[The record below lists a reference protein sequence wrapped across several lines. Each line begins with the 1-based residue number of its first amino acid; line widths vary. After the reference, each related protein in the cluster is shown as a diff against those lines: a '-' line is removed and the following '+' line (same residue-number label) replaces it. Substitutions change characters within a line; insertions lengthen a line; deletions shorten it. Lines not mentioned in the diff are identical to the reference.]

1 MAIHIARGVET
12 LHSAF
17 AAECSLIHASKQEQ
31 ERRRRRRLLILAAD
45 QVVFQALRSSL
56 SAEYSG
62 FPLLAKMNVRLF
74 YASLILGIADAR
86 TIWSSSPATF
96 PDIIRQALPVGNGKL
111 GGGFRQSALY
121 QVLNKIKQ
129 HCHSMMEEWKNSA

>member
-12 LHSAF
+12 LRSAF
-17 AAECSLIHASKQEQ
+17 AAECSLIRASKQEQ

-45 QVVFQALRSSL
+45 QAVFQALRSL
-56 SAEYSG
+56 FAEYSG

-74 YASLILGIADAR
+74 YASLIFGTADAR
-86 TIWSSSPATF
+86 TIWSSAPATF
-96 PDIIRQALPVGNGKL
+96 PDIIRQAFPVGNGKL

-121 QVLNKIKQ
+121 QMLNKIKQ